1 MGSFAD
7 FRKKTGLSAEELAEL
22 TGYSRQALTAGFRHM
37 DQGLK
42 PSKRFFRCIEAAL
55 NIKIEKETQE
65 FNDRIESLNNLKRE
79 FAIKRKPTYNII
91 EFKNISKSV

>member
-1 MGSFAD
+1 MGSFIE

-42 PSKRFFRCIEAAL
+42 PSKRFFRCIEAAI
-55 NIKIEKETQE
+55 NITIEKETQE
-65 FNDRIESLNNLKRE
+65 FNKRIESLNN
-79 FAIKRKPTYNII
+79 IKSTFSDKKEPVYKVI
-91 EFKNISKSV
+91 EF